1 MCLLVVQRGERVRR
15 LVRVSGLRRRR
26 DGVVRSGLALLTL
39 GLLAVVAGC
48 SASPTA
54 SEGAAPADRA
64 AASAVIEWMDD
75 YEQAVSEA
83 QQAGKPLMV
92 DVSTTWCSAC
102 KRLDE
107 EVFSRADVAESSR
120 AFVPVRVDA
129 EKRPDLEKRFEVS
142 GYPTVIFV
150 RPDGEEVGRVR
161 GAVPYQV
168 MLSEMDK
175 AARSA
180 SAEEPG

>member
-1 MCLLVVQRGERVRR
+1 VGGLKVQGKAIRR
-15 LVRVSGLRRRR
+15 SL
-26 DGVVRSGLALLTL
+26 LALLTVAA
-39 GLLAVVAGC
+39 LAVIAGC
-48 SASPTA
+48 STPA
-54 SEGAAPADRA
+54 SEEDAPPVE
-64 AASAVIEWMDD
+64 ASAAGAGIGWLSD

-83 QQAGKPLMV
+83 QQAGKPLLV

-107 EVFSRADVAESSR
+107 EVFSRSDVAESSR
-120 AFVPVRVDA
+120 RFVSVRVDA

-142 GYPTVIFV
+142 GYPTIIFL

-175 AARSA
+175 AAQSA
-180 SAEEPG
+180 RAEESG